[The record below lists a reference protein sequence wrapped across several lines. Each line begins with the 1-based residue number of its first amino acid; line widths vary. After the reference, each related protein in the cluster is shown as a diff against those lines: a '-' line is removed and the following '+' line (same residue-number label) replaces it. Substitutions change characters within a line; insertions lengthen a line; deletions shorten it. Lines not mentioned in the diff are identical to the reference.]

1 VSWLTEHP
9 IAHRGLHDGLA
20 GIPENSMAAF
30 EAACQAG
37 YGIELDAQLSSDGNV
52 MVFHDWTLDRLTQGL
67 GELRDTCREELVG
80 LTLAGTGQRIPTLA
94 EVLRLVAGRVPLLI
108 EIKNRHRHAGK
119 LESAVAELLKSYEGP
134 CAILSYNP
142 FSVAWFA
149 RRLPDLLRGQTST
162 HFPQI
167 NTQVPWPVRTALKH
181 MIFNPMS
188 RPDFIVYDHRALTM
202 RSPRRARRRG
212 LPLLAYTIKTED
224 ELVYARQHAD
234 NVIFENV
241 RP

>member
-1 VSWLTEHP
+1 
-9 IAHRGLHDGLA
+9 
-20 GIPENSMAAF
+20 MAAF

-37 YGIELDAQLSSDGNV
+37 YGIELDTQLSSDGEV
-52 MVFHDWTLDRLTQGL
+52 MVFHDWKLDRLTEGRSDL
-67 GELRDTCREELVG
+67 KDMSRSDLAELS
-80 LTLAGTGQRIPTLA
+80 LAGTDQRIPTLA
-94 EVLRLVAGRVPLLI
+94 EVLQLVAGRVPLLV
-108 EIKNRHRHAGK
+108 EIKNRHRHAGA
-119 LESAVAELLKSYEGP
+119 LESAVAELLKTYQGP
-134 CAILSYNP
+134 CAILSFNP

-149 RRLPDLLRGQTST
+149 RRLPDMLRGQTSS

-181 MIFNPMS
+181 MIFNPIS

-212 LPLLAYTIKTED
+212 LPLLTFTIKTED
-224 ELVYARQHAD
+224 ELAHARQHAD